1 MFPFRSLPPSFR
13 FASSFPCV
21 TSVLSFHVLYSVRYF
36 SPFVSTLRV
45 VSTLRFRSLRLSF
58 RFTFPLLCVTSVRSF
73 QVLYPVRFFF
83 PFVSTLPCRL
93 LRPSFWFNSS
103 CVVSTFPFRSL
114 RPFFH
119 FKSPL
124 PFKYFLSFVLTL
136 MSCSFRFSFRFN
148 SSFLFVASVPSY
160 QLFCLAR
167 LALPFLS
174 IRPFRCVHP
183 FVSTLPSYLLFL
195 SFRFN
200 SSLLFVIS
208 FLSFQLSPHWYFT
221 ENLKKCCSREKHFFS
236 SFHGCGHS
244 GWYLLQVQA
253 TTCGHLRPLAAT
265 CPSGHLR
272 PLAATCPSGHLRPL
286 AATCGHLRPL
296 AATRVAASGCK
307 WLQVAANDANNASD
321 AALEISNPTGW
332 ATGQL
337 RPLAATRV
345 AASGCKWLLFWIS
358 NTARFATSMKSFLFW
373 RFLYSTLAEERYHIL
388 QQYASLLKDIYPSTE
403 TLVRGK

>member
-119 FKSPL
+119 FKSSL
-124 PFKYFLSFVLTL
+124 PFNYFLSFVLTL

-208 FLSFQLSPHWYFT
+208 FLSFQLSPHISQKTWK
-221 ENLKKCCSREKHFFS
+221 NAVREKSIFSQVFMGVAIRAGICRPSNHF
-236 SFHGCGHS
+236 
-244 GWYLLQVQA
+244 
-253 TTCGHLRPLAAT
+253 
-265 CPSGHLR
+265 
-272 PLAATCPSGHLRPL
+272 RPL
-286 AATCGHLRPL
+286 AATCGHS
-296 AATRVAASGCK
+296 SGCK
-307 WLQVAANDANNASD
+307 WLQVAAS
-321 AALEISNPTGW
+321 GCM
-332 ATGQL
+332 Q
-337 RPLAATRV
+337 V
-345 AASGCKWLLFWIS
+345 AASGCK
-358 NTARFATSMKSFLFW
+358 
-373 RFLYSTLAEERYHIL
+373 
-388 QQYASLLKDIYPSTE
+388 
-403 TLVRGK
+403 